1 MIKKEAKKMIRWERG
16 RSREDGNPE
25 RHCTNSRWQRIRDC
39 NPGNPVI
46 LRILVQTLI
55 FIRYRVKVRRQ
66 EELL

>member
-16 RSREDGNPE
+16 ESREDGKPE
-25 RHCTNSRWQRIRDC
+25 RHCTDGRWQRIRDC

-55 FIRYRVKVRRQ
+55 CIHFRLKARHQ
-66 EELL
+66 EELQ